1 MLLKRPPRKLEGL
14 FFSKFCDFRQF
25 SKKTF
30 CDFRQNITLLH
41 DDVLVNEDV
50 NDKFTI
56 FAEKFNE

>member
-1 MLLKRPPRKLEGL
+1 MLLKRPLRKLEGL
-14 FFSKFCDFRQF
+14 FSK
-25 SKKTF
+25 F